1 MTPSARIQA
10 AIDILDAV
18 IIAARGQGASA
29 DRIAAEWFRAR
40 RFVGSKDRR
49 AIRDLAWNAIRACG
63 DVPLSGR
70 AAMLRLA
77 QDDAALHTLFDGS
90 NYGPALI
97 RPGEPVADG
106 GVAPAWL
113 IDRMVASG
121 LGEREQAALLG
132 RAPLDLRVNTLKTT
146 RDELRPRLPVEA
158 APTCAPNALRLPS
171 GTTAESWPEFAEG
184 LFEIQDS
191 GSQLACMAL
200 DVQPGEAVVDLCAGA
215 GGKTLALGAAM
226 RNTGNLL
233 ACDIDRARL
242 LRLPD
247 RAARAGVLVE
257 TLLLNPGSEFAAVS
271 GWANR
276 ADAVMIDAPCSGTGT
291 WRRNPEARW
300 RLDAKALG
308 RYHAM
313 QANVLDI
320 GAKLVR
326 PGGRLTYVVCSLL
339 DAEGTDRIDAFLQA
353 NPEWTVALPELPA
366 GRPHGSGWRLTPFSD
381 GTDGFFFATI
391 VRRVN

>member
-1 MTPSARIQA
+1 MTPSARVQA

-18 IIAARGQGASA
+18 IVAARGQGASA

-49 AIRDLAWNAIRACG
+49 AIRDLAWNAIRVCG
-63 DVPLSGR
+63 DVPVTGR

-77 QDDAALHTLFDGS
+77 QGDATLPALFDGS
-90 NYGPALI
+90 NYGPAAMQAD
-97 RPGEPVADG
+97 EPVAEG

-113 IDRMVASG
+113 IEQMSASG
-121 LGEREQAALLG
+121 LDADEQAALLG
-132 RAPLDLRVNTLKTT
+132 RAP
-146 RDELRPRLPVEA
+146 RDELRTRLSVA
-158 APTCAPNALRLPS
+158 ADPTQAPNALRLPS
-171 GTTAESWPEFAEG
+171 GTAAESWPEFAEG

-191 GSQLACMAL
+191 GSQIACMAL
-200 DVQPGEAVVDLCAGA
+200 NAQPGEAVVDLCAGA
-215 GGKTLALGAAM
+215 GGKTLGLGAAM
-226 RNTGNLL
+226 RNTGKLL

-242 LRLPD
+242 SRLPD

-257 TLLLNPGSEFAAVS
+257 TLLLNPGRELEALSDWT
-271 GWANR
+271 GK

-300 RLDAKALG
+300 RLDGKALD

-313 QANVLDI
+313 QAHVLDT
-320 GAKLVR
+320 GAKLVK

-339 DAEGTDRIDAFLQA
+339 DAEGKDRIDAFLRA
-353 NPEWTVALPELPA
+353 NSEWSVALPALPA
-366 GRPHGSGWRLTPFSD
+366 GRPHGKGWRLTPFRD

>member
-1 MTPSARIQA
+1 MTPSARVQA

-18 IIAARGQGASA
+18 IAAARGQGASA
-29 DRIAAEWFRAR
+29 DRIAADWFRAR

-49 AIRDLAWNAIRACG
+49 AIRDLVWRAIRVCG
-63 DVPLSGR
+63 EVPQSGR

-77 QDDAALHTLFDGS
+77 QGDATIATLFDGS
-90 NYGPALI
+90 NYGPA
-97 RPGEPVADG
+97 RVMPGDLVARD

-113 IDRMVASG
+113 IDEMVASG
-121 LGEREQAALLG
+121 LGADEQAALLG
-132 RAPLDLRVNTLKTT
+132 RAPLDLRANTLKIT
-146 RDELRPRLPVEA
+146 REDLRARLAVESA
-158 APTCAPNALRLPS
+158 DTAAPNALRLLP
-171 GTTAESWPEFAEG
+171 GTAVEGWPAFGEG

-191 GSQLACMAL
+191 GSQIACMAL
-200 DVQPGEAVVDLCAGA
+200 EVQPGEAVVDLCAGA
-215 GGKTLALGAAM
+215 GGKALALGAAM
-226 RNTGNLL
+226 QNTGKLL

-242 LRLPD
+242 SRLPD
-247 RAARAGVLVE
+247 RAGRAGVLVE
-257 TLLLNPGSEFAAVS
+257 TRLLDPGREIEALGEWV
-271 GWANR
+271 GQ

-300 RLDAKALG
+300 RLDAKALD

-313 QANVLDI
+313 QANVLEI

-339 DAEGTDRIDAFLQA
+339 DAEGANRIDAFLGE
-353 NPEWTVALPELPA
+353 NPDWDAALPELPA
-366 GRPHGSGWRLTPFSD
+366 GVAHGKGWRLTPLRD

>member
-1 MTPSARIQA
+1 VTPSARVQA

-18 IIAARGQGASA
+18 IVAARGQGASA

-49 AIRDLAWNAIRACG
+49 AIRDIAWNAIRACG
-63 DVPLSGR
+63 DVPVSGR

-77 QDDAALHTLFDGS
+77 QSDATLAALFDGS

-97 RPGEPVADG
+97 GADEAIAAD

-113 IDRMVASG
+113 VDQMAASG
-121 LGEREQAALLG
+121 LDGDEQAALLS
-132 RAPLDLRVNTLKTT
+132 RAPLDLRANALKVS
-146 RDELRPRLPVEA
+146 RDALRERLPTPTELTA
-158 APTCAPNALRLPS
+158 APHALRLPS
-171 GTTAESWPEFAEG
+171 GTAAESWPEFAEG

-191 GSQLACMAL
+191 GSQIACMAL
-200 DVQPGEAVVDLCAGA
+200 NVQPGEAMVDLCAGA
-215 GGKTLALGAAM
+215 GGKTLGLGAAM
-226 RNTGNLL
+226 RNTGKLL

-242 LRLPD
+242 SRLPD

-257 TLLLNPGSEFAAVS
+257 TRLLNPGRELEALSD
-271 GWANR
+271 WAGK

-313 QANVLDI
+313 QANVLEI

-339 DAEGTDRIDAFLQA
+339 DAEGRERIDAFLRA
-353 NPEWTVALPELPA
+353 NPDWSFALPELPA
-366 GRPHGSGWRLTPFSD
+366 GKPHGQGWRLTPFSD

>member
-1 MTPSARIQA
+1 MTPPARVQA

-18 IIAARGQGASA
+18 IDAARGQGASA
-29 DRIAAEWFRAR
+29 DRIAADWFRAR

-49 AIRDLAWNAIRACG
+49 AIRDLVWSAIRACG
-63 DVPLSGR
+63 DVPITGR

-77 QDDAALHTLFDGS
+77 KGDATLAALFDGS
-90 NYGPALI
+90 NYGPA
-97 RPGEPVADG
+97 PVVVGDPVADA

-113 IDRMVASG
+113 VDQMIDSG
-121 LGEREQAALLG
+121 LDGDEQAALLG
-132 RAPLDLRVNTLKTT
+132 RAPLDLRANTLKIT
-146 RDELRPRLPVEA
+146 RDELRLRLPTESELTA
-158 APTCAPNALRLPS
+158 APNALRLPS
-171 GTTAESWPEFAEG
+171 GTAAESWPEFAEG

-191 GSQLACMAL
+191 GSQIACMAL
-200 DVQPGEAVVDLCAGA
+200 NAQPGEAVVDLCAGA
-215 GGKTLALGAAM
+215 GGKTLGLGAAM
-226 RNTGNLL
+226 RNTGKLL

-242 LRLPD
+242 SRLPD

-257 TLLLNPGSEFAAVS
+257 SCLLNPGRELEALGDWV
-271 GWANR
+271 GK

-300 RLDAKALG
+300 RLDAKALA
-308 RYHAM
+308 RYHTM

-339 DAEGTDRIDAFLQA
+339 DAEGAGRIDAFLNA
-353 NPEWTVALPELPA
+353 NPDWFRQLPQLPA
-366 GRPHGSGWRLTPFSD
+366 GRPHGSGWRLTPFRD
-381 GTDGFFFATI
+381 GTDGFFFATL

>member
-1 MTPSARIQA
+1 MTPPARVQA

-18 IIAARGQGASA
+18 IDAARGQGASA
-29 DRIAAEWFRAR
+29 DRIAADWFRAR

-49 AIRDLAWNAIRACG
+49 AIRDLVWNAIRACG
-63 DVPLSGR
+63 DVPVNGR

-77 QDDAALHTLFDGS
+77 KSDATLAALFDGS
-90 NYGPALI
+90 NYGPA
-97 RPGEPVADG
+97 PVAVGDPVADA

-113 IDRMVASG
+113 VDQMIASG
-121 LGEREQAALLG
+121 LDGDEQAALLG
-132 RAPLDLRVNTLKTT
+132 RAPLDLRANTLKIT
-146 RDELRPRLPVEA
+146 RDELRLRLPCEAEATA
-158 APTCAPNALRLPS
+158 APDALRLPS
-171 GTTAESWPEFAEG
+171 GTAAESWPEFAEG

-191 GSQLACMAL
+191 GSQIACTAL
-200 DVQPGEAVVDLCAGA
+200 NVQPGEAVVDLCAGA
-215 GGKTLALGAAM
+215 GGKTLGLGAAM
-226 RNTGNLL
+226 RNTGKLL

-242 LRLPD
+242 SRLPD

-257 TLLLNPGSEFAAVS
+257 SCLLNPGRELDALGDWV
-271 GWANR
+271 GK

-300 RLDAKALG
+300 RLDAKALA
-308 RYHAM
+308 RYHTM

-339 DAEGTDRIDAFLQA
+339 DAEGAGRIDAFLDA
-353 NPEWTVALPELPA
+353 NPDWDARLPALSA
-366 GRPHGSGWRLTPFSD
+366 GRPHGSGWRLTPFRD
-381 GTDGFFFATI
+381 GTDGFFFATL